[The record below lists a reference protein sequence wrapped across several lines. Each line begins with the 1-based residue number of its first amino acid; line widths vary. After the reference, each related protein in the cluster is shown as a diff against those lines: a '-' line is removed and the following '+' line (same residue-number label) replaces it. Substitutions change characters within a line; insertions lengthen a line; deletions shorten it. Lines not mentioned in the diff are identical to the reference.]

1 MNHDTSESDAR
12 LVFDYLRANDPLPT
26 LPVDAVFGFGHFDL
40 RVPQRCGE
48 LFSAGLARW
57 IIFTGGVGAG
67 TADLGQPEADAF
79 REELLRV
86 FPSIPSTQVIAENRS
101 TNTGDNIRFTAA
113 LLAARQPELTFGRG
127 LRSAILVANAYRL
140 RRVRL
145 TWRKLQPDVN
155 IAAIAP
161 ATDFATE
168 CALFAAKSQSL
179 VPQLV
184 GEIDRLLDYPSRD
197 WIEAEPIP
205 PAVLAAHARLKA
217 V

>member
-1 MNHDTSESDAR
+1 MADADAR
-12 LVFDYLRANDPLPT
+12 LIFDYLRADDPLSA

-40 RVPQRCGE
+40 RIPRRCGE
-48 LFSAGLARW
+48 LFSAGQARW

-67 TADLGQPEADAF
+67 TADLGQPEANAF

-86 FPSIPSTQVIAENRS
+86 FTTIPSKQVFVENRS
-101 TNTGDNIRFTAA
+101 TNTGDNIRFTAT
-113 LLAARQPELTFGRG
+113 LLAAHQPELALGRG
-127 LRSAILVANAYRL
+127 LRSAILVVNPYRL

-161 ATDFATE
+161 ASDFVTE
-168 CALFAAKSQSL
+168 CALFAAKSQPL

-184 GEIDRLLDYPSRD
+184 GEIDRLLDYPARG

-205 PAVLAAHARLKA
+205 PAVLAAHARLKTD
-217 V
+217 